1 MIDSAFGR
9 TNANWVAAMAMKARI
24 GQVLYWAGCIISA
37 FLVMVGLNSA
47 FYANSDFERFV
58 TLAGWLVL
66 AGVAYLIARTVRHVL
81 AGI

>member
-1 MIDSAFGR
+1 
-9 TNANWVAAMAMKARI
+9 MAMKARI

-58 TLAGWLVL
+58 ALAGWLVL
-66 AGVAYLIARTVRHVL
+66 AGVADLVARAV
-81 AGI
+81 